1 MIFLIPAE
9 NVFFHN
15 FPAAFTRSGG
25 VVTGG
30 GGEVLGASRA
40 SEKYISDSPGRVRC
54 EFMVLFL
61 A

>member
-15 FPAAFTRSGG
+15 LPAAFTRSGG

-30 GGEVLGASRA
+30 GSVLGAPRA

>member
-1 MIFLIPAE
+1 MYFFIISPLHLQGPAG
-9 NVFFHN
+9 
-15 FPAAFTRSGG
+15 SLL
-25 VVTGG
+25 G